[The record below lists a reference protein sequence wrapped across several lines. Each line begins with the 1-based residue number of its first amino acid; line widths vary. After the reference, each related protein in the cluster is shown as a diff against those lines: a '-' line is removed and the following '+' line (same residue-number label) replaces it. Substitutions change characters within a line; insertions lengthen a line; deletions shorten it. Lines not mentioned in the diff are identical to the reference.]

1 LLIFACESPNGMG
14 GSHCAFLAMGV
25 TLEEPGNRKNRAK
38 RARIADRQYL
48 GA

>member
-1 LLIFACESPNGMG
+1 LLILACESPNGTG

-25 TLEEPGNRKNRAK
+25 TLEEPGNSKNWAN
-38 RARIADRQYL
+38 RARIADRQSL